1 MAMKKGGLG
10 RGLDAIL
17 LDNDA
22 VSESG
27 ATVVRISE
35 IEPNTEQPRKNFD
48 AEELS
53 SLAESIT
60 EYGLIQPITVRKV
73 GERYKIIAGER
84 RWRAARMAGLSEV
97 PVNIISADDKKAS
110 EIALVE
116 NIQRKDLDPIEEA
129 DAFSALIDDYG
140 MTQEEVGRRV
150 GRSRSAIAN
159 ALRLLELPP
168 EVRARLSNGT
178 LSEGHAKVLLGIKD
192 KSLIAGAAET
202 VVLRELSV
210 RETEKLVKQ
219 LNDPKEPTPKKPS
232 YDLDYTR
239 ELERSVQ
246 KKLGRPVK
254 IVQKGENSTI
264 NIGFTDNQDLENV
277 LKLLCGD
284 DFVNSL

>member
-35 IEPNTEQPRKNFD
+35 IEPNTEQPRKNFNE
-48 AEELS
+48 EELS
-53 SLAESIT
+53 SLAESIA

-97 PVNIISADDKKAS
+97 PVNVISADDKKAS

-129 DAFSALIDDYG
+129 EAFSALIDEYG
-140 MTQEEVGRRV
+140 LTQEKLAERLSKNRV
-150 GRSRSAIAN
+150 NIAN
-159 ALRLLELPP
+159 SLRLLKLPA
-168 EVRARLSNGT
+168 EVQDLLKTGKLST
-178 LSEGHAKVLLGIKD
+178 GHAKVLLGLEDVSKL
-192 KSLIAGAAET
+192 KLAANE
-202 VVLRELSV
+202 VCIGNLSV
-210 RETEKLVKQ
+210 RDTEKLVKA
-219 LNDPKEPTPKKPS
+219 LGKETPERKVLTRTVA
-232 YDLDYTR
+232 YDEAGALLS
-239 ELERSVQ
+239 E
-246 KKLGRPVK
+246 KLGTRVRIVRRAENAGK
-254 IVQKGENSTI
+254 IEIS
-264 NIGFTDNQDLENV
+264 FSSLE
-277 LKLLCGD
+277 
-284 DFVNSL
+284 DFERISEHIR